1 MSPDP
6 SRSGT
11 PPPKP
16 TVVTHVGG
24 LFGFVLLIIGSIAVV
39 GNLIAMMIGAAH
51 PGTGAMAENI
61 RATDTVAAGIAC
73 SVSFVILWLPGLY
86 LFIRARKRI
95 KEYAAYS
102 GAPGRSPAGQ
112 IVLWGLLLA
121 LLGFIS
127 LIIMYFSR

>member
-1 MSPDP
+1 MAPEP
-6 SRSGT
+6 ST
-11 PPPKP
+11 PPKP

-39 GNLIAMMIGAAH
+39 GNLIALVIGASR

-61 RATDTVAAGIAC
+61 RGTDTLAAGIAC

-86 LFIRARKRI
+86 LFLRARKRI
-95 KEYAAYS
+95 KDYAAYTRDS
-102 GAPGRSPAGQ
+102 QRSPAAQ

-121 LLGFIS
+121 LLGFIA
-127 LIIMYFSR
+127 LIVVYFSR